1 MIPLTPIRLRWL
13 VAAMLLGSSLSAQ
26 VGGVLQQEDDL
37 RAALVLGFARF
48 TEWPAAQRE
57 GPLLIGVLGHPGI
70 VSSMEK
76 VAAGKSVNG
85 RPITVRPLRTAAQ
98 AAGCHIVYFGRLQ
111 GSKLADALKEML
123 AGEARPARLLI
134 GEDDR
139 FLSAGGA
146 VHLFEEDG
154 RMSFDVNLDAL
165 QQANLTISSKLLRLG
180 YTTRDNKRGRP
191 KP

>member
-1 MIPLTPIRLRWL
+1 VTLLTPIRLRWL
-13 VAAMLLGSSLSAQ
+13 ALALLLGSSLQAQ

-57 GPLLIGVLGHPGI
+57 GPLVIGVLGHPGI
-70 VSSMEK
+70 VASMEK
-76 VAAGKSVNG
+76 VAAGKVVNG
-85 RPITVRPLRTAAQ
+85 RPVIVRPLRSGVQ
-98 AAGCHIVYFGRLQ
+98 AAGCHIVYFGRLT
-111 GSKLADALKEML
+111 GMRLADLLKEML
-123 AGEARPARLLI
+123 TAEARPSRLLI

-139 FLSAGGA
+139 FLAAGGA

-154 RMSFDVNLDAL
+154 RVSFDANLDAL

-180 YTTRDNKRGRP
+180 YTSRDNKRGRT